1 MKVLNFDG
9 EIVDVTVSS
18 GFDIDAL
25 KAGVSNVT
33 GDGAKT
39 FRLRCGKTSLTG
51 KTPDLAAVI
60 EGRTVS
66 MDRISSPFRQAQSR
80 IARGDTHASYAHK
93 TLNRVEETVDK
104 IHADV
109 GRLEGTVVNEAA
121 DVKELLT
128 GSSVPEGMTG
138 PVEIRNMWLER
149 VRIAQSHANV
159 AQQQISDNKFQQKM
173 LTMKESALAA
183 NQKKVDAMLE
193 KRQEDR
199 NAATAQKAAAK
210 EAKQK
215 TLADKKAAAAS
226 KKAAAAAKK
235 AVGGK
240 KRKAS
245 ADPEAAAI
253 EAETD
258 AALELI
264 EHGVL
269 PMA

>member
-1 MKVLNFDG
+1 M
-9 EIVDVTVSS
+9 
-18 GFDIDAL
+18 
-25 KAGVSNVT
+25 
-33 GDGAKT
+33 
-39 FRLRCGKTSLTG
+39 
-51 KTPDLAAVI
+51 
-60 EGRTVS
+60 
-66 MDRISSPFRQAQSR
+66 
-80 IARGDTHASYAHK
+80 AHK

-215 TLADKKAAAAS
+215 TLADKKAAAAA